1 MLRILRDPAPDP
13 LPIMPVQGDA
23 PRPRFSV
30 MLPTFEPD
38 DKLVAAVRSVLEQAP
53 APEAMQIAVVDDGS
67 SSGMTRRLVRQADPA
82 GRVEVIEHPQRLGLA
97 GNWNRAIGLARGE
110 LVHLLHQD
118 DYVLPGFYAAI
129 DRGFRTG
136 ARVGMAFC
144 RSRIIDGA
152 GRKTKT
158 SSRLRWLP
166 GIIDRWLPLIA
177 ERQRAQTPAVV
188 VRRDTYE
195 AVGGYRPELRQTV
208 DWEMWVRIAACHD
221 VWYEPRCLAA
231 YRRHPGNESTRLLHS
246 GDTWPD
252 IVRAIEFNA
261 MHLPERIRHGAVQA
275 SVRWHAASALR
286 TAERLL
292 AAGSIDQAAA
302 ALASVPTL
310 VRMIEAPGSVR
321 LVHRRLNGLRE
332 RVARRAA

>member
-1 MLRILRDPAPDP
+1 
-13 LPIMPVQGDA
+13 
-23 PRPRFSV
+23 
-30 MLPTFEPD
+30 MLPTFQPD
-38 DKLVAAVRSVLEQAP
+38 DKLVAALRSVLTQAP
-53 APEAMQIAVVDDGS
+53 AGGAMQIAVVDDCS
-67 SSGMTRRLVRQADPA
+67 SPGLARRLVVQAGPP
-82 GRVEVIEHPQRLGLA
+82 GRIELIEHPERLGLA

-129 DRGFRTG
+129 DRGFRTA
-136 ARVGMAFC
+136 ARAGMAFC
-144 RSRIIDGA
+144 RSRIIDGS
-152 GRKTKT
+152 GRTTKT

-166 GIIDRWLPLIA
+166 GILDGWLPLIA

-195 AVGGYRPELRQTV
+195 AVGGFRPELCQTV
-208 DWEMWVRIAACHD
+208 DWEMWVRIAAGHA

-231 YRRHPGNESTRLLHS
+231 YRRHPGNESTRLLQS

-252 IVRAIEFNA
+252 IIRAIELNA
-261 MHLPERIRHGAVQA
+261 THLPESIRHGAVQA

-292 AAGSIDQAAA
+292 AAGSFDQAAA
-302 ALASVPTL
+302 ALANVPTL
-310 VRMIEAPGSVR
+310 VRMIEAARPVR
-321 LVHRRLNGLRE
+321 IVHRRLDSLRE